1 MGRLYF
7 LKTRSEDKV
16 ISDFTKNA
24 VPQLVQHELEFS
36 KNQHE
41 ERFHSLHEAESV
53 IREELEELEEDVQD
67 CRQCFENLHASTR
80 QDDMYGAIVNAN
92 HIASFAIYAAYE
104 AIQLAAMCEKLLETN
119 AEEHET
125 N

>member
-1 MGRLYF
+1 M
-7 LKTRSEDKV
+7 
-16 ISDFTKNA
+16 ISDFTRTA
-24 VPQLVQHELEFS
+24 IPQLVCHELEYS

-104 AIQLAAMCEKLLETN
+104 AIQLAAMCEKLKEMGVKEN
-119 AEEHET
+119 EKGR
-125 N
+125 